1 MILHIRN
8 MVCPRCIAAVA
19 AIATELKLPVR
30 SLQLGEIE
38 LGDGLP
44 EGDWKDELSRRLAEQ
59 GFELLDD
66 RRSQLI
72 SRIKSLIV
80 QLVHYAEPPRE
91 KYSVLISQAL
101 LQDYTALSRLF
112 SETEG
117 ITIEQF
123 IIRQKTER
131 VKELL
136 SYDELSLSQIA
147 DRLGYSSAAH
157 LSSQFRK
164 VTGMPPSAFKGLH
177 RPLRESLDAIGGRGS
192 AK

>member
-1 MILHIRN
+1 

-19 AIATELKLPVR
+19 AIAADLGLPVH
-30 SLQLGEIE
+30 SVELGEIALEAGFAEGPWKAE
-38 LGDGLP
+38 LAT
-44 EGDWKDELSRRLAEQ
+44 RLAAQ

-66 RRSQLI
+66 RRSRLI
-72 SRIKSLIV
+72 SRIKALVV
-80 QLVHYAEPPRE
+80 QWVHYDAEPPRE

-101 LQDYTALSRLF
+101 LQDYPGLSRLF

-136 SYDELSLSQIA
+136 SYDELTLSQIA
-147 DRLGYSSAAH
+147 DLLGYSSVAH
-157 LSSQFRK
+157 LSAQFRK
-164 VTGMPPSAFKGLH
+164 VTGMAPSAFKGLH
-177 RPLRESLDAIGGRGS
+177 RPQRVSLDSIGNKA